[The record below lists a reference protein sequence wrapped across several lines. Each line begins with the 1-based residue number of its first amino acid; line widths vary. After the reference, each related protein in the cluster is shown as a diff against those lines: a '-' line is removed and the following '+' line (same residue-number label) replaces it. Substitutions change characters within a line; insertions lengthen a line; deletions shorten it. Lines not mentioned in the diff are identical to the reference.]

1 MNLQCR
7 AELAAAY
14 KSGSQIARVLTEEW
28 CVREL
33 YCPACTS
40 ERLSPSK
47 VNTPAIDFVCPECK
61 QLFQLKSLRSWN
73 PKKIVDAGY
82 ESMVR
87 SIRADEVPN
96 LLVLQYS
103 VDWLVRN
110 LLLVPRFF
118 FSEST
123 IERRKALTAQAR
135 RAGWVGCNILL
146 GQIPIDGKITMI
158 SAGLPVPKWQVRDE
172 FARTRSLSKI
182 PPAVRG
188 WTLDV
193 LNIARRLGKP
203 QFTLKDVYKFED
215 ELQASHPGNHN
226 IRPKI
231 RQQLQVLRNLGLAQ
245 FLGRG
250 QYTLLHEIELIPRPT

>member
-7 AELAAAY
+7 CELASSY

-40 ERLSPSK
+40 DRLSPSK
-47 VNTPAIDFVCPECK
+47 VNAPAIDFVCPQCR
-61 QLFQLKSLRSWN
+61 QLFQLKSLKNWN

-118 FSEST
+118 FSESA
-123 IERRKALTAQAR
+123 IEKRKPLKPQAR

-146 GQIPIDGKITMI
+146 GQIPIDGKIAMV
-158 SAGLPVPKWQVRDE
+158 SAGLPVPQDRVREE
-172 FARTRSLSKI
+172 FARTRSLAKI

-193 LNIARRLGKP
+193 LNVARRLDKA

-215 ELQASHPGNHN
+215 ELQASHPLNHN
-226 IRPKI
+226 VRPKI
-231 RQQLQVLRNLGLAQ
+231 RQQLQVLRDLGLAE
-245 FLGRG
+245 FIGRG
-250 QYTLLHEIELIPRPT
+250 EYTLRAPI